1 MTNGKLLLIRLAKCK
16 RHHKSGLNFW
26 LLFKKELL
34 TPSIMR
40 FLRLLYV
47 LIFITLVVGCKTA
60 MPEVIVEKTTFE
72 KLASIPN
79 LVKIEKRN
87 IESHFDENYEV
98 WFEQPID
105 HDNLSKGTF
114 KTARSFK
121 GLRAATN
128 LFLLNCKAM
137 EFLVKQQVNWQ
148 SIMKLI
154 S

>member
-1 MTNGKLLLIRLAKCK
+1 
-16 RHHKSGLNFW
+16 
-26 LLFKKELL
+26 
-34 TPSIMR
+34 MR
-40 FLRLLYV
+40 FLRLIYL
-47 LIFITLVVGCKTA
+47 LIFITLVLGCKTS

-114 KTARSFK
+114 KQRV
-121 GLRAATN
+121 
-128 LFLLNCKAM
+128 LLGFESINKPVFV
-137 EFLVKQQVNWQ
+137 ELQVHPIFGSPLLLV
-148 SIMKLI
+148 
-154 S
+154 